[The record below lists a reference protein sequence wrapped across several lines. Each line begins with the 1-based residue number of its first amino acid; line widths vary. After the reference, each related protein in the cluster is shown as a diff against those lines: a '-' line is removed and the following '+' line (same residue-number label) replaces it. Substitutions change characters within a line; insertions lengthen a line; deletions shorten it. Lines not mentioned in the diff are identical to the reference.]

1 MEKPKLKH
9 GGARPATR
17 PDDKR
22 KQNGARGEQGQGR
35 PVRRITLSEKDAITC
50 RILGY
55 KTKEEI
61 ERFISSLVYE
71 QWQAFDQRAQRHGEE
86 LAEAETCANA

>member
-1 MEKPKLKH
+1 MNGTAKH

-22 KQNGARGEQGQGR
+22 KHNGAKGKQGQGR
-35 PVRRITLSEKDAITC
+35 MVRWIELSKEDAKSC

-55 KTKEEI
+55 KTQEEI
-61 ERFISSLVYE
+61 ERFVSSLINE
-71 QWQAFDQRAQRHGEE
+71 QWQAFDAQVQAIAEE
-86 LAEAETCANA
+86 YEGIV